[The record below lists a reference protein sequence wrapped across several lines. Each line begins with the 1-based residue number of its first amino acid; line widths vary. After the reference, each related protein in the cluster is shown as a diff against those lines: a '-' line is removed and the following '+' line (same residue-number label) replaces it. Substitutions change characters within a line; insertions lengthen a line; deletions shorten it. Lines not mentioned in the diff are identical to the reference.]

1 MRKQI
6 LNLPKGSLHL
16 IMDIWTS
23 KQKMSVIGIKAQFLQ
38 GWKMKQL
45 VLGFRHFSESHTAV
59 NIRELLDTFLDELGM
74 KPDDVNSL

>member
-23 KQKMSVIGIKAQFLQ
+23 KQKMSVIGIKAQFLE
-38 GWKMKQL
+38 GWKIK
-45 VLGFRHFSESHTAV
+45 LG
-59 NIRELLDTFLDELGM
+59 I
-74 KPDDVNSL
+74 KPDDVNLLLFLNIRA